1 MAARRKVKTLDPRL
15 NALRSD
21 IDALQTDIK
30 GLGSDAGDIANDR
43 ARQALNEAQG
53 VAERA
58 YRLAE
63 DTARQTV
70 GDVETWANDNLDNVR
85 DSVRTQPLQSLG
97 LALLVGA
104 VFGAF
109 FLRE

>member
-1 MAARRKVKTLDPRL
+1 MTARRKVKTLDPRL

-30 GLGSDAGDIANDR
+30 GLGTDAGDIANDR
-43 ARQALNEAQG
+43 ARQTLRDAQG

-58 YRLAE
+58 YHLAE

-70 GDVETWANDNLDNVR
+70 DDVESWANDNLDGVR
-85 DSVRTQPLQSLG
+85 NSVRAQPFQSLG

>member
-1 MAARRKVKTLDPRL
+1 MAARRKAKTLDPRL

-30 GLGSDAGDIANDR
+30 GWGSDAGDIANDR
-43 ARQALNEAQG
+43 ARQTLSNAQG

-70 GDVETWANDNLDNVR
+70 DDVESWANDNLDNVR
-85 DSVRTQPLQSLG
+85 DNVRSQPLQSLG
-97 LALLVGA
+97 LALLVG
-104 VFGAF
+104 
-109 FLRE
+109 

>member
-1 MAARRKVKTLDPRL
+1 MATRRKAKTLDPRL

-21 IDALQTDIK
+21 IDALQSDIR
-30 GLGSDAGDIANDR
+30 GLGTDAGEIANER
-43 ARQALNEAQG
+43 ARLALQNAEG

-63 DTARQTV
+63 DTARHTA
-70 GDVETWANDNLDNVR
+70 GEVETWANDNLDNFR
-85 DSVRTQPLQSLG
+85 GSIRSQPLAALG
-97 LALLVGA
+97 AALLAGA

-109 FLRE
+109 FLRD

>member
-1 MAARRKVKTLDPRL
+1 MGARRKTKTLDPRL

-21 IDALQTDIK
+21 IDALQGDIK
-30 GLGSDAGDIANDR
+30 GLGSDAGEIANDR
-43 ARQALNEAQG
+43 ARSALRNAEG

-70 GDVETWANDNLDNVR
+70 DDVEVWANDNLDTVR
-85 DSVRTQPLQSLG
+85 DSIRSQPFAALG
-97 LALLVGA
+97 AALLAGA
-104 VFGAF
+104 IFGAF
-109 FLRE
+109 FLRD

>member
-1 MAARRKVKTLDPRL
+1 VKTLDPRL

-21 IDALQTDIK
+21 IDALQSDIK
-30 GLGSDAGDIANDR
+30 GLGSDASEIANDR
-43 ARQALNEAQG
+43 ARQALRNAEG

-70 GDVETWANDNLDNVR
+70 GDVGAWANDNLDGMR
-85 DSVRTQPLQSLG
+85 DSVRSQPLQALG
-97 LALLVGA
+97 LALLAGA
-104 VFGAF
+104 VIGAF
-109 FLRE
+109 FLRD